1 MADGTREGGCTCGAV
16 RYRMTGEP
24 IFVNNCHCTLC
35 QNQTGATSAVNAFY
49 ETEALVLLSGK
60 TARTVVKT
68 GSGGEQAI
76 VRCAA
81 CGTALWS
88 HYPGLGECGLALR
101 VGTLDDPGSM
111 TPDAVIFVAD
121 KMPWVALPEGI
132 PNFAATYKPSE
143 LLPPERFARLLAV
156 VKKNAAQGENRA

>member
-1 MADGTREGGCTCGAV
+1 MADGTREGGCACGAV
-16 RYRMTGEP
+16 RYRATGEP

-49 ETEALVLLSGK
+49 ETEALALLSGE

-76 VRCAA
+76 VRCTA

-88 HYPGLGECGLALR
+88 HYPGLGEYGLALR
-101 VGTLDDPGSM
+101 AGTLAEPGSV
-111 TPDAVIFVAD
+111 TPDAVIYVAD
-121 KMPWVALPEGI
+121 KMPWVALPDGI
-132 PNFAATYKPSE
+132 PQFATTYKPSAV
-143 LLPPERFARLLAV
+143 LPPERFARLLAV
-156 VKKNAAQGENRA
+156 VNKNTAQAERKA